1 MSRGP
6 SEILLEVG
14 MRIVAAALTALVV
27 SALPA
32 RGQTPYNLN
41 PDTERI
47 QQHYRRGWEAF
58 LAERWSEAVG
68 EFKQVLAIDAK
79 HKLAYYGLG
88 RSYMQL
94 KQFVDATTAYEE
106 CRTLYES
113 DASEKFKS
121 AQEADTIRQ
130 NDLDQIRIAITALST
145 RSPNT
150 ATPTTTSNQLRQLRD
165 QAQRIQNKRDAI
177 NNNLSI
183 VSEVPSFVWLALGSA
198 YLRSSRFP
206 DAEKAYKTTIDLDP
220 KSGEAWNNLAALYL
234 MMDRIED
241 ADKAATS
248 AEKVGYAVNPGLKAD
263 IKRRKSGA

>member
-1 MSRGP
+1 
-6 SEILLEVG
+6 
-14 MRIVAAALTALVV
+14 MRVVAAALTAFVV

-32 RGQTPYNLN
+32 RAQTPYQLN
-41 PDTERI
+41 SDAERI
-47 QQHYRRGWEAF
+47 QRHYRHGWEAF
-58 LAERWSEAVG
+58 LAERWTEAVG
-68 EFKQVLAIDAK
+68 EFKQVLEIDTK

-94 KQFVDATTAYEE
+94 KQFVDAATAYEE
-106 CRTLYES
+106 CRNLYQA

-130 NDLDQIRIAITALST
+130 NDLDQIRIAINALAT
-145 RSPNT
+145 RSPST

-198 YLRSSRFP
+198 YFRSNRLP
-206 DAEKAYKTTIDLDP
+206 EAEKAYKATIDLDP

-234 MMDRIED
+234 ITDRID
-241 ADKAATS
+241 QADRAVVS
-248 AEKVGYAVNPGLKAD
+248 AEKVGYPVNPELKAD
-263 IKRRKSGA
+263 IKRRKSGG

>member
-1 MSRGP
+1 
-6 SEILLEVG
+6 
-14 MRIVAAALTALVV
+14 MRVVAAALTAFVV

-32 RGQTPYNLN
+32 RAQSPYQLN
-41 PDTERI
+41 PDAERV
-47 QQHYRRGWEAF
+47 QQHYRRGWDAF
-58 LAERWSEAVG
+58 LAEHWSQAVE
-68 EFKQVLAIDAK
+68 EFKQVLAIDTK

-94 KQFVDATTAYEE
+94 KQFVDAATAYEQ
-106 CRTLYES
+106 CRNLYAA

-130 NDLDQIRIAITALST
+130 NDLDQIRIAISTLAT
-145 RSPNT
+145 RSPNS

-183 VSEVPSFVWLALGSA
+183 VSEVPSFIWLALGSA

-206 DAEKAYKTTIDLDP
+206 EAEKAYKVTIDLDP

-234 MMDRIED
+234 MTDRIEL
-241 ADKAATS
+241 ADKAVVS
-248 AEKVGYAVNPGLKAD
+248 AEKVGYVVNPGLKAD
-263 IKRRKSGA
+263 IKTRKAGR